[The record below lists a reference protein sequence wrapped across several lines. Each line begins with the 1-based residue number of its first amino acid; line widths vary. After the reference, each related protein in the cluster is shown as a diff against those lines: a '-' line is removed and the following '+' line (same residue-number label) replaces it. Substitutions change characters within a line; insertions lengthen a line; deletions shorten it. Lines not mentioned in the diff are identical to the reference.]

1 MRSPNT
7 SGERWARG
15 NRTPAAVLAGL
26 ALVSLNYLT
35 GCDVEKEAVPYTPEL
50 QAGLRQKLE
59 PEATRLAK
67 RIIKADKVPVI
78 NEQTN
83 QFIYDTT
90 RKQGDSTYH
99 AITVITK
106 NPAQKTGPGTVEM
119 VQLSE
124 SVPDPYGDKK
134 SEMVIARS
142 VQFSN
147 KGFMG
152 NKNESWL
159 ALRLIGLPPKY
170 DFRNNDTKET
180 MTDRPDDPA
189 EQARVLKIADELIKS
204 AQEDFEPHIFDPPQA
219 DIRSE
224 IVKTSR

>member
-7 SGERWARG
+7 SGERWARRS
-15 NRTPAAVLAGL
+15 RTPAAALAGL
-26 ALVSLNYLT
+26 ALVTLNYLT

-59 PEATRLAK
+59 PEATRLAR

-134 SEMVIARS
+134 SETVIARS

-147 KGFMG
+147 KDFMG

-159 ALRLIGLPPKY
+159 AIRNVGLPPKY
-170 DFRNNDTKET
+170 DFRNLET
-180 MTDRPDDPA
+180 TETLTLRPEDPA
-189 EQARVLKIADELIKS
+189 EQERVLMIADELIRS
-204 AQEDFEPHIFDPPQA
+204 AQQDFEPQIFTAPPA
-219 DIRSE
+219 DARTE
-224 IVKTSR
+224 VVKASR